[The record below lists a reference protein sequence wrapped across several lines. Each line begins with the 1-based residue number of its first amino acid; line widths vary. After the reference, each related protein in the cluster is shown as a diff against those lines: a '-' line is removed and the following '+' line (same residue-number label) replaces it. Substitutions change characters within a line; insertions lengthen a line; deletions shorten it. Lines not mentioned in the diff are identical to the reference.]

1 MSHSDSP
8 PQLGSPMVERIPFE
22 LPQEGEGEEATSIM
36 TPPSGTLPRM
46 PGTFD
51 VKGLKSNEGLYI
63 ELTESM
69 NHPHDLESEAEREAE
84 TDDTSSAHVH
94 TLGGLPVSRR
104 TEPHEEDT
112 LNGHLLKGANETIPE
127 HGAASPAT
135 GLAGDLEVHLPE
147 HLPEH
152 LPVLQQTAPVSANT
166 SANSMPQEAP
176 DIPNSPHPDGHVSS
190 NASPALSYKPSP
202 ALSASPMLPHQTLDP
217 GKPTT
222 NVNIESILRDPIYE
236 NNSKSSVDLPQS
248 DSSSLNINDTLD
260 KISTTEDNIDSD
272 DADISHSTVKDK
284 KQETGPPKVAPYNS
298 HVAARVPPATP
309 TSGASTIH
317 DRSSDRINDS
327 ADRTERDEAHTDRN
341 VSYSS
346 VIRSPPPPPTQAPA
360 HNPPAASPLPT
371 QGSFASPASS
381 PNTTVSSTKS
391 TKRKSGKMKNAFNNL
406 FKKLSVQA
414 SPEQSSINMK
424 ISTPFNAKHVAHV
437 GVDDNGLYTG
447 LPIEWERL
455 LSASGITKREQE
467 QHPQAVMD
475 IVAFYQDNTDADD
488 KALHKFHYENNKTNS
503 QVSGQLTPPVQPAA
517 QTPTLMYSTQPIS
530 QPMTQNSGAAS
541 SQPHT
546 PVTSQA
552 QFHGTPGQPGASGS
566 SQYIPSRP
574 APKPPSAKAPEE
586 VSPATETSPKK
597 GRRSF
602 STKSLKSMR
611 GGKKSEAP
619 REAAPPVPDVPGI
632 PKSKSHSYS
641 LADKV
646 QPARGA
652 TTAPLSSSAQF
663 QQKDAQTQRPP
674 PPPPPQSRA
683 DSKAEPKPA
692 HASRS
697 STSSK
702 QAALQKKRD
711 EKKRKNHQIIAKL
724 QAICSSGDPNDMY
737 RDLVKIGQGASG
749 GVYIA
754 HEKGSGSTVA
764 IKQMNLEQQPKKEL
778 IINEILVMKGSKH
791 SNIVNFID
799 SYLLKGDLWVVME
812 YMEGGSLT
820 EIVTHSVMTEG
831 QIGAVCRETLKGLK
845 FLHSKGVIHRD
856 IKSDNILLS
865 TDGNIKMTDFGFC
878 AQINEINLKRTTM
891 VGTPYWMAPE
901 VVSRKEYGPK
911 VDIWSLGIMVIEMIE
926 GEPPYLNET
935 PLRALYLIAT
945 NGTPKLREPEALSD
959 DIKRFLARCLQVDF
973 NKRADADQLLKDKFM
988 LEADEVISLAPLV
1001 KIARMKK
1008 EE

>member
-1 MSHSDSP
+1 MSETL
-8 PQLGSPMVERIPFE
+8 QLGSPISENASTQHSPKADDVDVDSTRTGG
-22 LPQEGEGEEATSIM
+22 L
-36 TPPSGTLPRM
+36 LPRM

-51 VKGLKSNEGLYI
+51 VNGLKSDEGLYI

-69 NHPHDLESEAEREAE
+69 NKPPELDGEAEEEANGDIE
-84 TDDTSSAHVH
+84 H
-94 TLGGLPVSRR
+94 TQSDVPAGSK
-104 TEPHEEDT
+104 T
-112 LNGHLLKGANETIPE
+112 ANESGELTDPHTDVKSDAPSHQQSLATTSPE
-127 HGAASPAT
+127 DILADKPARVPSP
-135 GLAGDLEVHLPE
+135 EPSPE
-147 HLPEH
+147 R
-152 LPVLQQTAPVSANT
+152 
-166 SANSMPQEAP
+166 
-176 DIPNSPHPDGHVSS
+176 SPP
-190 NASPALSYKPSP
+190 PSP
-202 ALSASPMLPHQTLDP
+202 ASPVCYMSEFPIDPPPTLDP
-217 GKPTT
+217 GKPST
-222 NVNIESILRDPIYE
+222 NVNIETLLSDPIYE
-236 NNSKSSVDLPQS
+236 ASSKSSVDLPQS

-272 DADISHSTVKDK
+272 EGDISHSTVKEK
-284 KQETGPPKVAPYNS
+284 NAELQPPKVAPYAS
-298 HVAARVPPATP
+298 PAIHHPHTP
-309 TSGASTIH
+309 SSGASTIQDPVS
-317 DRSSDRINDS
+317 DRSIDRSMDKSMDKSVDRTVEKPAEKSADNSYERSDRNF
-327 ADRTERDEAHTDRN
+327 TPTDRN

-346 VIRSPPPPPTQAPA
+346 VVRSPPPPPTNQGYNQTTAMVTPVM
-360 HNPPAASPLPT
+360 N
-371 QGSFASPASS
+371 QGSFTSPASS
-381 PNTTVSSTKS
+381 PNATLGSAKT
-391 TKRKSGKMKNAFNNL
+391 TKRKSGKMKSAFNNF
-406 FKKLSVQA
+406 FKKLSAPV

-475 IVAFYQDNTDADD
+475 IVAFYQDNADVD
-488 KALHKFHYENNKTNS
+488 EKALHKFHYEKNS
-503 QVSGQLTPPVQPAA
+503 TSNFSGQLTPP
-517 QTPTLMYSTQPIS
+517 IS
-530 QPMTQNSGAAS
+530 HPS
-541 SQPHT
+541 
-546 PVTSQA
+546 TSQTLINNTH
-552 QFHGTPGQPGASGS
+552 QLGQPYTPLHNVGHTTPQMNKTPLQVSTPS
-566 SQYIPSRP
+566 NQFMPSRP
-574 APKPPSAKAPEE
+574 APKPPAQSPPEPAPEA
-586 VSPATETSPKK
+586 SPAGNSTSPKK
-597 GRRSF
+597 FMGRRSF
-602 STKSLKSMR
+602 SSKSIKSMR
-611 GGKKSEAP
+611 SNSKKSEPPKDAV
-619 REAAPPVPDVPGI
+619 PPVPEISSKI

-641 LADKV
+641 LAEKV
-646 QPARGA
+646 QPERGA
-652 TTAPLSSSAQF
+652 TTAPLASSAQF
-663 QQKDAQTQRPP
+663 NNKDYKSQRPP
-674 PPPPPQSRA
+674 PPPPGKIPQKKEATQAPSSSELTSGRTR
-683 DSKAEPKPA
+683 SQSQT
-692 HASRS
+692 SRS
-697 STSSK
+697 ASTK
-702 QAALQKKRD
+702 QAALQRKRD
-711 EKKRKNHQIIAKL
+711 EKKRKNLQIITKL
-724 QAICSSGDPNDMY
+724 QSICSSGDPNEFY

-754 HEKGSGSTVA
+754 HEKTTGSTVA

-865 TDGNIKMTDFGFC
+865 IDGSIKMTDFGFC

-973 NKRADADQLLKDKFM
+973 NKRADADQLLKDKFI
-988 LEADEVISLAPLV
+988 LEANEVISLSPLV

>member
-1 MSHSDSP
+1 MTSP
-8 PQLGSPMVERIPFE
+8 KLGSPKLGSPKLGSPKLGSPITEHP
-22 LPQEGEGEEATSIM
+22 PTSPRLDDVDLESNR
-36 TPPSGTLPRM
+36 TGGSLPRM

-51 VKGLKSNEGLYI
+51 VNGLKSDEGLYI

-69 NHPHDLESEAEREAE
+69 NHRQAEGEGDPETEEDAGEEEAHGGEANGVATHNVSERRL
-84 TDDTSSAHVH
+84 DSSE
-94 TLGGLPVSRR
+94 SRR
-104 TEPHEEDT
+104 TDSLDETHE
-112 LNGHLLKGANETIPE
+112 KRP
-127 HGAASPAT
+127 
-135 GLAGDLEVHLPE
+135 LE
-147 HLPEH
+147 
-152 LPVLQQTAPVSANT
+152 N
-166 SANSMPQEAP
+166 
-176 DIPNSPHPDGHVSS
+176 
-190 NASPALSYKPSP
+190 PSP
-202 ALSASPMLPHQTLDP
+202 APSPRASPVISAANSPPTGSHPTLDP
-217 GKPTT
+217 GKPSA
-222 NVNIESILRDPIYE
+222 NVNIETLLKDPIYE
-236 NNSKSSVDLPQS
+236 NTSKSSVDLPQS

-272 DADISHSTVKDK
+272 EGDISHSTVKEK
-284 KQETGPPKVAPYNS
+284 KDRGVSPKVAPY
-298 HVAARVPPATP
+298 TP
-309 TSGASTIH
+309 LIAHDAHPQTPSSGASTIQDPIS
-317 DRSSDRINDS
+317 DRSIDPIDKSANNSYDRSDRNF
-327 ADRTERDEAHTDRN
+327 TPTDRN
-341 VSYSS
+341 VSYGS
-346 VIRSPPPPPTQAPA
+346 VIRSPPPPPAQGQS
-360 HNPPAASPLPT
+360 HNTTSAVTPVVNQT
-371 QGSFASPASS
+371 GFASPASS
-381 PNTTVSSTKS
+381 PNTPLGSTKS
-391 TKRKSGKMKNAFNNL
+391 TKRRSGKMKNAFNNF
-406 FKKLSVQA
+406 FKKLSAPV

-475 IVAFYQDNTDADD
+475 IVAFYQDNADADE
-488 KALHKFHYENNKTNS
+488 KALHKFHYENTSTTN
-503 QVSGQLTPPVQPAA
+503 VSGHLTPPLAQAPLNQSLVYS
-517 QTPTLMYSTQPIS
+517 QTPQINQGPSTPQLPK
-530 QPMTQNSGAAS
+530 
-541 SQPHT
+541 T
-546 PVTSQA
+546 PLLVVTPSN
-552 QFHGTPGQPGASGS
+552 QF
-566 SQYIPSRP
+566 IPSRP
-574 APKPPSAKAPEE
+574 APKPPAAVVPEAQAA
-586 VSPATETSPKK
+586 VSPSTESNTSPKK
-597 GRRSF
+597 FGKRSF
-602 STKSLKSMR
+602 SSKSIKAMRSNSKKGEPLK
-611 GGKKSEAP
+611 
-619 REAAPPVPDVPGI
+619 EAAPPVPDMPAHI

-646 QPARGA
+646 QPERGA
-652 TTAPLSSSAQF
+652 TTAPLAPSAQF
-663 QQKDAQTQRPP
+663 PRKDYQSQRPP
-674 PPPPPQSRA
+674 PPPPGLTKREAPQ
-683 DSKAEPKPA
+683 KAPSNEQVTRSGSQGQGQG
-692 HASRS
+692 SRS
-697 STSSK
+697 AGSASK

-711 EKKRKNHQIIAKL
+711 EKKRKNHQIISKL
-724 QAICSSGDPNDMY
+724 QSICSSGDPNQYY

-754 HEKGSGSTVA
+754 HEKTTGSTVA

-973 NKRADADQLLKDKFM
+973 NKRADADQLLKDKFII
-988 LEADEVISLAPLV
+988 EADDVISLSPLV